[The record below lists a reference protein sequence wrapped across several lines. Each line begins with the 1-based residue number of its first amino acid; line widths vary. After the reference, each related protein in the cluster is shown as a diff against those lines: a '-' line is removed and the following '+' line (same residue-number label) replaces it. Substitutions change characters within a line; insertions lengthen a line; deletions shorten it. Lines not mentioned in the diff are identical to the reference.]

1 MQIIHVSDT
10 HLGYRQFNL
19 DEREKDIYEAFNEVI
34 DTAVK
39 DKVDAVIHSGDI
51 FDVPRPS
58 GNALYKLTEAIKR
71 LNEHNIRF
79 FFTLGEHDISRVKDT
94 PFPAIFNKL
103 LNMAEY
109 VGDGNIHEYKGVVI
123 RGLPKHRKSEH
134 DTLLSRLK
142 DIEDKVKGYS
152 AKKIL
157 VMHQGLHEFHEYA
170 GELSVYDL
178 PKGFDY
184 YAMGHLHDHS
194 CRYLNNMLVC
204 YPGSIDNMRSEGI
217 RDAPRGFCM
226 LDLSSDVNVEF
237 IRIRSARSNLVY
249 EVDYDELEAK
259 VNEII
264 EHIRVS
270 NYIKEPMVR
279 LKIKGKVG
287 IDNLI
292 ISSILSRLD
301 EHCLYYTWDVTS
313 SMQENNMLYMERPDV
328 DKELLKL
335 TEKALGDSAT
345 AEFAINELLPM
356 LTDNSI
362 KSVID
367 AVWERFSE
375 NMRKEYDREG

>member
-19 DEREKDIYEAFNEVI
+19 NEREKDIYEAFNEVI

-39 DKVDAVIHSGDI
+39 DRVDAVIHSGDI

-103 LNMAEY
+103 LKMAEY
-109 VGDGNIHEYKGVVI
+109 VGNDNIHEYKGVVI
-123 RGLPKHRKSEH
+123 GGFPKHRKGEH
-134 DTLLSRLK
+134 DTLLRKLK
-142 DIEDKVKGYS
+142 AIEDKVKGYS

-194 CRYLNNMLVC
+194 CKYLNNMLVC

-217 RDAPRGFCM
+217 SDATRGFCM
-226 LDLSSDVNVEF
+226 LDLSGDVNVEF

-264 EHIRVS
+264 EHIRAS
-270 NYIKEPMVR
+270 NYSKKPMVR
-279 LKIKGKVG
+279 LKIKDRVG

-292 ISSILSRLD
+292 VSSILSRLD
-301 EHCLYYTWDVTS
+301 EYCLYYTWDVAS
-313 SMQENNMLYMERPDV
+313 SMQENNILYMERPDV
-328 DKELLKL
+328 DNELLKL
-335 TEKALGDSAT
+335 AEKALGDSAT
-345 AEFAINELLPM
+345 AEFAITELLPM

-367 AVWERFSE
+367 AVWERF
-375 NMRKEYDREG
+375 NGNRMKEYDREG